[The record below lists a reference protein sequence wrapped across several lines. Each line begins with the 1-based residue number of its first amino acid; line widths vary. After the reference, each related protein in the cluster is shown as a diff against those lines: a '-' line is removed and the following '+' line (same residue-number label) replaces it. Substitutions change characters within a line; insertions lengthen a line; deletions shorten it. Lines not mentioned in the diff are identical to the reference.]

1 MMLLE
6 DYLPVLIFVII
17 CIAFPPVTYILNRMF
32 RPQKRTLLKDSTYE
46 CGEIPLGTAHI
57 QFTFQYYMYAIL
69 FVAFDVVVV
78 FLVLWALVFDSSMSH
93 VAIAS
98 VALFVILVGLAVGVS
113 LKKEKEVLI

>member
-1 MMLLE
+1 MLLE
-6 DYLPVLIFVII
+6 DYLPVLIFAII
-17 CIAFPPVTYILNRMF
+17 CMVFPPVTYVLNRWF
-32 RPQKRTLLKDSTYE
+32 RPGKRTLLKDTAYE
-46 CGEIPLGTAHI
+46 CGEVPIGTGHI

-78 FLVLWALVFDSSMSH
+78 FLVLWALVFDDSMGR

-98 VALFVILVGLAVGVS
+98 VILFVLIVGAAVGIS